1 VRLMFAYHLMALR
14 SGTVGSAQD
23 LYAYVQMAKQ
33 LGHEVVVYGPPD
45 RDSPFPFSLDVGAV
59 DALVF
64 IFEWTTHV
72 RDGDRLDFAR
82 FMAKIPRDR
91 RIVID
96 CDGAYNDPI
105 SADGDC
111 NHRDAAS
118 SRTWTEVCDSL
129 SDKICQP
136 TLRPL
141 RSNVVPFLFYGFDP
155 KRAEAYEAARAKEYG
170 MMYVGHSKL
179 RWRAMERV
187 LRAIEPVRDEVGRL
201 AVVGHGWDALPPWA
215 AAMRMEDAFY
225 TDNAYMRQLGVEIF
239 PPIRFEQVIPWM
251 SKAVL
256 NPVLMR
262 PIFERLQLVTPRLFE
277 TVSASTIPLFNMDP
291 EHVRQIY
298 GEEATALIM
307 PADRPEQSILEKIR
321 RPERCMELL
330 KGIRA
335 HLSEQHS
342 HARRFKELLAIVE
355 S

>member
-1 VRLMFAYHLMALR
+1 MRVMFAYHLRALR
-14 SGTVGSAQD
+14 SGTVGSARD
-23 LYAYVQMAKQ
+23 LYAYGQVAKQ

-45 RDSPFPFSLDVGAV
+45 PASPFVFSLDLKAV
-59 DALVF
+59 DALIFV
-64 IFEWTTHV
+64 FEWTTHL

-82 FMAKIPRDR
+82 FMTRVPRNR
-91 RIVID
+91 RVVID

-111 NHRDAAS
+111 NHRNADS
-118 SRTWTEVCDSL
+118 SRTWSEVCDSL

-141 RSNVVPFLFYGFDP
+141 RSGVLPFLFYGFDP
-155 KRAEAYEAARAKEYG
+155 KRAEPYVSGEKEYG
-170 MMYVGHSKL
+170 MLYVGHSKL
-179 RWRAMERV
+179 RWRPMKRV

-201 AVVGHGWDALPPWA
+201 AVVGHGWGALPPWA
-215 AAMRMEDAFY
+215 AAMGMEDAFY
-225 TDNAYMRQLGVEIF
+225 TDQAYMRQLGVEMF

-251 SKAVL
+251 SKALL

-277 TVSASTIPLFNMDP
+277 TVSASTIPLFNMEA

-298 GEEATALIM
+298 GEDATALIL
-307 PADRPEQSILEKIR
+307 PADRPEQSILESVR
-321 RPERCMELL
+321 RPERRIELL
-330 KGIRA
+330 KRIRA
-335 HLSEQHS
+335 HLIKKHS
-342 HARRFKELLAIVE
+342 HAGRFKELLAIVE

>member
-1 VRLMFAYHLMALR
+1 MFAYHLMALR
-14 SGTVGSAQD
+14 SGTVGSAGD
-23 LYAYVQMAKQ
+23 LYAYAQVAKH

-45 RDSPFPFSLDVGAV
+45 PDSPFVFSLDLEAV
-59 DALVF
+59 DVLVF
-64 IFEWTTHV
+64 VFEWTTHL
-72 RDGDRLDFAR
+72 RNGDRLDFAR
-82 FMAKIPRDR
+82 FMTKIPRDR
-91 RIVID
+91 RIVVD

-111 NHRDAAS
+111 NHRDPAS
-118 SRTWTEVCDSL
+118 SRTWSEVCDSL

-136 TLRPL
+136 TFRPL
-141 RSNVVPFLFYGFDP
+141 RSNVLPFLFYGFNP
-155 KRAEAYEAARAKEYG
+155 QRAEPYELRLKEYG
-170 MMYVGHSKL
+170 MIYVGHSKF

-187 LRAIEPVRDEVGRL
+187 LRAIEPVRHEVGRL

-215 AAMRMEDAFY
+215 SAMRMEEAFY
-225 TDNAYMRQLGVEIF
+225 TDQAYMRQLGVEIF

-251 SKAVL
+251 SKALL

-277 TVSASTIPLFNMDP
+277 TLSASTIPLFNMDP
-291 EHVRQIY
+291 EQVRQIY
-298 GEEATALIM
+298 GEEATALIL
-307 PADRPEQSILEKIR
+307 PADRPEQSILESIR
-321 RPERCMELL
+321 RPERCIEVL

-335 HLSEQHS
+335 HLTEQHS